1 MLDQDNNL
9 YLICLSILITCLL
22 DNVWILQGEV
32 RFESLLGVKGLINII
47 TESSLT
53 PSEKYSIT
61 F

>member
-32 RFESLLGVKGLINII
+32 RCESLLGVKGLINII
-47 TESSLT
+47 TESSFTL
-53 PSEKYSIT
+53 SEKYSIT